1 MILRCNYFCAGYLAL
16 SNGKPTFVEFFAY
29 HCEAS
34 QFMNDALALLNDISG
49 ILALLTISVCVF
61 RLSPMGSPLLWSFM
75 QIGVKYA
82 EN

>member
-1 MILRCNYFCAGYLAL
+1 M
-16 SNGKPTFVEFFAY
+16 EFFAY
-29 HCEAS
+29 QCQAS
-34 QFMNDALALLNDISG
+34 QYMNDVLALLNDISG
-49 ILALLTISVCVF
+49 ILALLTVSVCAF

>member
-1 MILRCNYFCAGYLAL
+1 MRYCFVFCAGHLAL
-16 SNGKPTFVEFFAY
+16 SNGRPTVVEFFA
-29 HCEAS
+29 CQCQAS
-34 QFMNDALALLNDISG
+34 QYMNDVLALLNDISG
-49 ILALLTISVCVF
+49 ILALLTVSVCVF